1 MSLAELGISPGKVET
16 IEQVGHYVDDPLAA
30 FAHLCG
36 NKNNALLLESAEIDS
51 KDDLQSLLMVDAAL
65 RMECRDNRVEVKALT
80 GNGAS
85 VLPLFVDHAPDG
97 LHIKERTDTSI
108 TLICDEAD
116 GELDEDSR
124 LKAASVMDALRIVI
138 NKITPIRQHPH
149 AVFLGGVFAYDM
161 LAGFEKL
168 PDVAEGE
175 NDCPDFVFYLA
186 ETLITVDHQTRETH
200 LIGSVFSGQDV
211 AQQYFAIAQR
221 LEAIH
226 QQLHDMP
233 AEPVLVGANTAK
245 IADVESEAQ
254 SEAQSGQ
261 SLVSD
266 SESPNETE
274 NGQSLSSFDP
284 SVEVSVNLSD
294 EQFCNHVLD
303 LKQHILAGDIFQV
316 VPSRT
321 FSLPCPSPLL
331 AYAKLKESNPSPYMF
346 YMQDAAFSIFG
357 ASPESALKYER
368 ESNQVEIY
376 PIAGTRPRG
385 KRPDGSIDRD
395 LDSRIELNLRE
406 DTKEKSEHIM
416 LVDLARNDVAKV
428 SRPGTRYVK
437 DLLKVDRYSHVM
449 HLVSRVVGQLRDDLD
464 PLHAYQACMNM
475 GTLVG
480 APKVSA
486 ATLIREVEKK
496 RRGSYGGAVGYLNG
510 QGDMDTCIVIRS
522 AFVKNGT
529 AYIQAGA
536 GVVYDSV
543 PQAEA
548 DETRAKAQ
556 AVIGAV
562 KAALQEE
569 AESINVALNEGGN
582 A

>member
-1 MSLAELGISPGKVET
+1 MSLAELGTSPGKVET
-16 IEQVGHYVDDPLAA
+16 IEQVGHYIDNPLAA

-36 NKNNALLLESAEIDS
+36 NKSNALLLESAEIDS

-65 RMECRDNRVEVKALT
+65 RMECRGNRVEVKALT

-85 VLPLFVDHAPDG
+85 VLPLFACHAPEG
-97 LHIKERTDTSI
+97 LHVTERTDTSV
-108 TLICDEAD
+108 TLLCDDAD
-116 GELDEDSR
+116 SELDEDSR

-138 NKITPIRQHPH
+138 NKVTPIRQHPH

-200 LIGSVFSGQDV
+200 LIGSVFSGDEV

-233 AEPVLVGANTAK
+233 AQPVLVNKNAA
-245 IADVESEAQ
+245 SQ
-254 SEAQSGQ
+254 SAQSGQ
-261 SLVSD
+261 TLSATASVQ
-266 SESPNETE
+266 
-274 NGQSLSSFDP
+274 NGQTLSSLDA
-284 SVEVSVNLSD
+284 SVDISD
-294 EQFCNHVLD
+294 EQFCTHVLD

-357 ASPESALKYER
+357 ASPESALKYES

-385 KRPDGSIDRD
+385 KRPDGIIDRD

-464 PLHAYQACMNM
+464 ALHAYQACMNM

-486 ATLIREVEKK
+486 ATLIREVEQK

-562 KAALQEE
+562 KAALQ
-569 AESINVALNEGGN
+569 AEMKSGEPAVNEGDN

>member
-1 MSLAELGISPGKVET
+1 
-16 IEQVGHYVDDPLAA
+16 
-30 FAHLCG
+30 
-36 NKNNALLLESAEIDS
+36 
-51 KDDLQSLLMVDAAL
+51 MVDAAL
-65 RMECRDNRVEVKALT
+65 RMECRGNRVEVKALT
-80 GNGAS
+80 GNGVS

-108 TLICDEAD
+108 TLVCDEAD

-168 PDVAEGE
+168 PNVAEGE

-254 SEAQSGQ
+254 SGQ
-261 SLVSD
+261 SLVSN
-266 SESPNETE
+266 SENSNETQ

-284 SVEVSVNLSD
+284 SVEVSVDLSD

>member
-65 RMECRDNRVEVKALT
+65 RMECRGNRVEVKALT

-108 TLICDEAD
+108 TLVCDEAD

-124 LKAASVMDALRIVI
+124 LKTASVMDALRIVI

-254 SEAQSGQ
+254 SGQ

-266 SESPNETE
+266 SENSNETE
-274 NGQSLSSFDP
+274 NGQSLSSFNP
-284 SVEVSVNLSD
+284 SVEVSVDLSD

-464 PLHAYQACMNM
+464 PMHAYQACMNM

>member
-1 MSLAELGISPGKVET
+1 MGR
-16 IEQVGHYVDDPLAA
+16 YVDDPLAA

-65 RMECRDNRVEVKALT
+65 RMECRGNRVEVKALT

-108 TLICDEAD
+108 TLVCDEAD

-211 AQQYFAIAQR
+211 AQQYFTIAQR

-233 AEPVLVGANTAK
+233 AEPVLVGAKTAK
-245 IADVESEAQ
+245 IADVE

-266 SESPNETE
+266 SESPNETK
-274 NGQSLSSFDP
+274 NGQSLSSFNP